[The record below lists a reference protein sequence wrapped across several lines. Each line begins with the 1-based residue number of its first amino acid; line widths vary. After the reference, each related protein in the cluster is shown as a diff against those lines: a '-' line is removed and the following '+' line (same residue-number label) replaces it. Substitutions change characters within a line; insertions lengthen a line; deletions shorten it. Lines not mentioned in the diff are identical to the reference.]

1 MSDLRTDGVKVVGTP
16 TEMLDRDVEGDPAWI
31 GDTDIPD
38 GGKVFLTEA
47 CLDELHAAARTLR
60 DNPLPLLAVSQDDF
74 ELDACRA
81 LMRDVKHQLDDG
93 VGFAILDRLPLDDLS
108 TEEAE
113 ACYWLLGSMLG
124 RAVAQKYNG
133 LMKYDVRDTGAQPL
147 AGNGVRSSITNKGQ
161 SYHTD
166 NSYDMAPDYV
176 ALMCFQP
183 SMEGGVS
190 GLVSFQTVHNELRK
204 RHPELLERLYKP
216 FYFDRQRE
224 HAEDDALVSQTP
236 VFRCIDGRL
245 SVRFSERLIEQA
257 FEMRGEEFDA
267 ESRRAIDAMLEI
279 MNAPG
284 MDKEFAF
291 ERGQIQIVNNTRLGH
306 RRTAFKDW
314 PDPER
319 KRHLVRLW
327 FRNSGRPFY
336 AG

>member
-1 MSDLRTDGVKVVGTP
+1 MSDLRTDDVKVVGTP
-16 TEMLDRDVEGDPAWI
+16 TDMLDRDVEGDAAWI

-38 GGKVFLTEA
+38 GGKIHLSDA
-47 CLDELHAAARTLR
+47 CLDELRAAAQTLR

-74 ELDACRA
+74 NLDACRA
-81 LMRDVKHQLDDG
+81 LMGNVKRVLDDG
-93 VGFAILDRLPLDDLS
+93 IGFAIIDRLPLDDLS

-113 ACYWLLGSMLG
+113 ACYWLIGSMLG
-124 RAVAQKYNG
+124 RPVAQKYDG
-133 LMKYDVRDTGAQPL
+133 LMKYDVRDTGKQPL

-166 NSYDMAPDYV
+166 NSYDLAPDYV

-204 RHPELLERLYKP
+204 RHPDLLERLYKP
-216 FYFDRQRE
+216 FYFDRQQE
-224 HAEDDALVSQTP
+224 HAEDDALISQTP
-236 VFRCIDGRL
+236 VFRCIEERL

-267 ESRRAIDAMLEI
+267 KSREAIEAMLKI

-306 RRTAFKDW
+306 RRTGFTDW
-314 PDPER
+314 PEPER
-319 KRHLVRLW
+319 RRHLVRLW